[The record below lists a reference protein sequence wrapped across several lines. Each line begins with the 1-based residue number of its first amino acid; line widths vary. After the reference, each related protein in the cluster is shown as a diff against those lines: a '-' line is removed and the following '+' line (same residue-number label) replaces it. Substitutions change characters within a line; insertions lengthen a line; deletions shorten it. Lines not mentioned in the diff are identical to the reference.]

1 MSRLWAI
8 LQALVRNTIGGL
20 RASPTTGVIATAT
33 IALCLL
39 LVGAF
44 AVLVS
49 NMERLLDRFGQEI
62 RVSAYL
68 ADGLSVADQR
78 GLLEQVRR
86 IPGVQ
91 GVELVTKEQALE
103 RFKASASG
111 RATLLEGL
119 DENPLPASLEI
130 ALVPARRN
138 AEGLAAL
145 AKALQGLPGITDVG
159 YGHEWVEG
167 YAKAVGLLRGIAI
180 AIGGVLSLA
189 TLLIVANTIRLSV
202 YARRDEIEILRLV
215 GASRGFIALPFVL
228 EGLVQGFAGGLL
240 ALGLLYGLFRLLL
253 PALAGGLELLLGF
266 VTPAFLEPSG
276 AAWLV
281 AAGVILGGLGSAW
294 ALAQGRLGT

>member
-1 MSRLWAI
+1 MRRFWATI
-8 LQALVRNTIGGL
+8 VVLLRNTAAGL
-20 RASPTTGVIATAT
+20 RASPTTAAVATAT

-44 AVLVS
+44 ALLVS

-68 ADGLSVADQR
+68 ADDLSVADQR
-78 GLLEQVRR
+78 SLLERVRR
-86 IPGVQ
+86 IPGVE
-91 GVELVTKEQALE
+91 GVQLVTKAQALA
-103 RFKASASG
+103 RFRASASG
-111 RATLLEGL
+111 RADLLEGL

-138 AEGLAAL
+138 EAGLAAL
-145 AKALQGLPGITDVG
+145 ARALQGLPGITDVG

-167 YAKAVGLLRGIAI
+167 YAKAVGLLRGAGI
-180 AIGGVLSLA
+180 AIGGVLALA

-215 GASRGFIALPFVL
+215 GASRAFVGLPFVL
-228 EGLVQGFAGGLL
+228 EGLVQGLAGGVL

-253 PALAGGLELLLGF
+253 PLFAGGLEILLGF
-266 VTPAFLEPSG
+266 MTPAFLGSSG
-276 AAWLV
+276 AVWLV
-281 AAGVILGGLGSAW
+281 AAGVILGGLGSGW
-294 ALAQGRLGT
+294 ALAQGRMGA